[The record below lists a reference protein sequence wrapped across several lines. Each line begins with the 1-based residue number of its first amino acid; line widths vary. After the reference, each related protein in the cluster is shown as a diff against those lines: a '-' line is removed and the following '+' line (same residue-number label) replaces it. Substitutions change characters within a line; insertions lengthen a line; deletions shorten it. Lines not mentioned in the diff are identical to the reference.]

1 MKKTEIILIRH
12 GETVWNSQQRMQ
24 GHSNSDLS
32 SVGQAQ
38 IQALGQ
44 WMKIVPFDH
53 IYSSDSLR
61 AKQTAEAITQFSGH
75 ELKIDLR
82 LREKNLGVFEGL
94 TSEEARERHP
104 EVFRLFKTAGSKY
117 VIDEGE
123 STQQLQDRA
132 LEIVDEIRIK
142 HPEEHVLLVTH
153 GGFIRVVMKHSLGLS
168 LETPTRFLI
177 RNTGVFR
184 LVWEDKWIVSQMGG
198 VTHLEYMKESV
209 LSGWSETVT
218 KVHL

>member
-1 MKKTEIILIRH
+1 MKETEIILIRH
-12 GETVWNSQQRMQ
+12 GETEWNSQQRMQ

-44 WMKIVPFDH
+44 WMKNVPFDL

-75 ELKIDLR
+75 ELQFDQR

-177 RNTGVFR
+177 NNTGVFR

-198 VTHLEYMKESV
+198 VSHLE
-209 LSGWSETVT
+209 
-218 KVHL
+218 

>member
-1 MKKTEIILIRH
+1 MKETHIILIRH
-12 GETVWNSQQRMQ
+12 GETEWNSQQRMQ

-38 IQALGQ
+38 IQALGE
-44 WMKIVPFDH
+44 WMKNVPFDH

-132 LEIVDEIRIK
+132 LEIVNEIQIK
-142 HPEEHVLLVTH
+142 HPEERVLLVTH
-153 GGFIRVVMKHSLGLS
+153 GGFIMVVMKHSLGLS

-184 LVWEDKWIVSQMGG
+184 LVWEDKWLVSQMGG
-198 VTHLEYMKESV
+198 VSHLE
-209 LSGWSETVT
+209 
-218 KVHL
+218 

>member
-1 MKKTEIILIRH
+1 MKETEIILIRH
-12 GETVWNSQQRMQ
+12 GETEWNSQKRMQ

-44 WMKIVPFDH
+44 WMKNVPFDL

-75 ELKIDLR
+75 ELQFDQR

-132 LEIVDEIRIK
+132 LEIVNEIRIK
-142 HPEEHVLLVTH
+142 HPEERVLLVTH
-153 GGFIRVVMKHSLGLS
+153 GGFIRVVMKHSLELS

-184 LVWEDKWIVSQMGG
+184 LVWEDKWLVSQMGG
-198 VTHLEYMKESV
+198 VSHLE
-209 LSGWSETVT
+209 
-218 KVHL
+218 

>member
-1 MKKTEIILIRH
+1 MKETEIILIRH
-12 GETVWNSQQRMQ
+12 GETEWNSQQRMQ

-44 WMKIVPFDH
+44 WMKNVPFDH

-75 ELKIDLR
+75 KLKIDLR

-142 HPEEHVLLVTH
+142 HLEERVLLVTH

-198 VTHLEYMKESV
+198 VSHLE
-209 LSGWSETVT
+209 
-218 KVHL
+218 

>member
-1 MKKTEIILIRH
+1 MKETEIILIRH
-12 GETVWNSQQRMQ
+12 GETEWNSQKRMQ

-32 SVGQAQ
+32 LVGQAQ

-44 WMKIVPFDH
+44 WLKNVPFDL
-53 IYSSDSLR
+53 IYSSDSPR

-75 ELKIDLR
+75 ELQFDQR

-132 LEIVDEIRIK
+132 LEIVNEIRIK
-142 HPEEHVLLVTH
+142 HPEERVLLVTH

-184 LVWEDKWIVSQMGG
+184 LVWEDKWLVSQMGG
-198 VTHLEYMKESV
+198 VSHLE
-209 LSGWSETVT
+209 
-218 KVHL
+218 

>member
-1 MKKTEIILIRH
+1 MKETEIILIRH
-12 GETVWNSQQRMQ
+12 GETEWNSQQRMQ

-44 WMKIVPFDH
+44 WMKNVPFDH

-75 ELKIDLR
+75 ELQFDQR

-132 LEIVDEIRIK
+132 LEIVNEIRIK
-142 HPEEHVLLVTH
+142 HPEERVLLVTH

-184 LVWEDKWIVSQMGG
+184 LVWEDKWIFSQMGG
-198 VTHLEYMKESV
+198 VSHLE
-209 LSGWSETVT
+209 
-218 KVHL
+218 

>member
-1 MKKTEIILIRH
+1 MKKTELILIRH
-12 GETVWNSQQRMQ
+12 GETEWNSQLRMQ
-24 GHSNSDLS
+24 GHSNSNLS
-32 SVGQAQ
+32 AVGQAQ
-38 IQALGQ
+38 IRALGQ
-44 WMKIVPFDH
+44 WMKNVPFDH

-61 AKQTAEAITQFSGH
+61 ARQTAEAITQFSGH
-75 ELKIDLR
+75 TLQFDQR
-82 LREKNLGVFEGL
+82 LREKNLGIFEGL
-94 TSEEARERHP
+94 TTEEARERHP
-104 EVFRLFKTAGSKY
+104 EVFRLFKTAGSQY

-142 HPEEHVLLVTH
+142 HLEERVLLVTH

-198 VTHLEYMKESV
+198 VSHLE
-209 LSGWSETVT
+209 
-218 KVHL
+218 

>member
-1 MKKTEIILIRH
+1 MKETEIILIRH
-12 GETVWNSQQRMQ
+12 GKTEWNSQKRMQ

-44 WMKIVPFDH
+44 WMKNVPFDL

-75 ELKIDLR
+75 ELQFDQR

-132 LEIVDEIRIK
+132 LEIVNEIRIK
-142 HPEEHVLLVTH
+142 HPEERVLLVTH

-184 LVWEDKWIVSQMGG
+184 LVWEDKWLVSQMGG
-198 VTHLEYMKESV
+198 VSHLE
-209 LSGWSETVT
+209 
-218 KVHL
+218 

>member
-1 MKKTEIILIRH
+1 MKETEIILIRH
-12 GETVWNSQQRMQ
+12 GETEWNSQQRMQ

-44 WMKIVPFDH
+44 WMKNVPFDH

-132 LEIVDEIRIK
+132 LEIVNEIRIK
-142 HPEEHVLLVTH
+142 HPEERVLLVTH

-177 RNTGVFR
+177 RNTSVFR

-198 VTHLEYMKESV
+198 VSHLE
-209 LSGWSETVT
+209 
-218 KVHL
+218 

>member
-12 GETVWNSQQRMQ
+12 GETEWNSQKRMQ

-32 SVGQAQ
+32 LVGQAQ

-44 WMKIVPFDH
+44 WMKNVPFDL
-53 IYSSDSLR
+53 IYSSDSPR

-75 ELKIDLR
+75 ELQFDQR

-132 LEIVDEIRIK
+132 LEIVNEIRIK
-142 HPEEHVLLVTH
+142 HPEERVLLVTH

-184 LVWEDKWIVSQMGG
+184 LVWEDKWLVSQMGG
-198 VTHLEYMKESV
+198 VSHLE
-209 LSGWSETVT
+209 
-218 KVHL
+218 

>member
-1 MKKTEIILIRH
+1 MKETEIILIRH
-12 GETVWNSQQRMQ
+12 GETEWNSQQRMQ

-44 WMKIVPFDH
+44 WMKNVPFDL
-53 IYSSDSLR
+53 IYSSDSPR

-75 ELKIDLR
+75 ELQFDQR

-104 EVFRLFKTAGSKY
+104 EVFRLFKTAGSTY
-117 VIDEGE
+117 VIDKGE

-132 LEIVDEIRIK
+132 LEIVNEIRIK
-142 HPEEHVLLVTH
+142 HPEERVLLVTH

-184 LVWEDKWIVSQMGG
+184 LVWEDKWLVSQMGG
-198 VTHLEYMKESV
+198 VSHLE
-209 LSGWSETVT
+209 
-218 KVHL
+218 

>member
-1 MKKTEIILIRH
+1 MKKTEIIFIRH
-12 GETVWNSQQRMQ
+12 GETEWNSQQRMQ

-44 WMKIVPFDH
+44 WMKNMPFDH

-61 AKQTAEAITQFSGH
+61 AKQTAEAITQFSGN

-104 EVFRLFKTAGSKY
+104 EVFGLFKTAGSKY

-142 HPEEHVLLVTH
+142 HPEERVLLVTH

-168 LETPTRFLI
+168 LEKPTRFLI

-198 VTHLEYMKESV
+198 VSHLE
-209 LSGWSETVT
+209 
-218 KVHL
+218 

>member
-1 MKKTEIILIRH
+1 MKETEIILIRH
-12 GETVWNSQQRMQ
+12 GETEWNSQQRMQ

-44 WMKIVPFDH
+44 WMKNVPFDH

-75 ELKIDLR
+75 ELQFDQR

-184 LVWEDKWIVSQMGG
+184 LVWEDKWLVSQMGG
-198 VTHLEYMKESV
+198 VSHLE
-209 LSGWSETVT
+209 
-218 KVHL
+218 

>member
-1 MKKTEIILIRH
+1 MKETEIILIRH
-12 GETVWNSQQRMQ
+12 GETEWNSQQRMQ

-44 WMKIVPFDH
+44 WMKNVPFDH

-61 AKQTAEAITQFSGH
+61 AKHTAEAITQFSGH
-75 ELKIDLR
+75 KLKIDLR

-132 LEIVDEIRIK
+132 LEIVNEIRIK
-142 HPEEHVLLVTH
+142 HPEERVLLVTH

-184 LVWEDKWIVSQMGG
+184 LVWEDKWLVSQMGG
-198 VTHLEYMKESV
+198 VSHLE
-209 LSGWSETVT
+209 
-218 KVHL
+218 

>member
-12 GETVWNSQQRMQ
+12 GETEWNSQQRMQ

-44 WMKIVPFDH
+44 WMKNVPFDH

-132 LEIVDEIRIK
+132 LEIVNEIRIK
-142 HPEEHVLLVTH
+142 HPEERVLLVTH

-184 LVWEDKWIVSQMGG
+184 LVWEDKWLVSQMGG
-198 VTHLEYMKESV
+198 VSHLE
-209 LSGWSETVT
+209 
-218 KVHL
+218 

>member
-1 MKKTEIILIRH
+1 MKKTEIIFIRH
-12 GETVWNSQQRMQ
+12 GETEWNSQQRMQ

-44 WMKIVPFDH
+44 WMKNVPFDH

-94 TSEEARERHP
+94 TSEEAWKLHP
-104 EVFRLFKTAGSKY
+104 EVFSLFKTAGSKY

-142 HPEEHVLLVTH
+142 HLEERVLLVTH

-198 VTHLEYMKESV
+198 VSHLE
-209 LSGWSETVT
+209 
-218 KVHL
+218 

>member
-1 MKKTEIILIRH
+1 MKETEIILIRH
-12 GETVWNSQQRMQ
+12 GETEWNSQQRMQ

-44 WMKIVPFDH
+44 WMKNVPFYH

-132 LEIVDEIRIK
+132 LEIVEEIRIK
-142 HPEEHVLLVTH
+142 HPEERVLLVTH

-198 VTHLEYMKESV
+198 VSHLE
-209 LSGWSETVT
+209 
-218 KVHL
+218 

>member
-1 MKKTEIILIRH
+1 MEIIFIRH
-12 GETVWNSQQRMQ
+12 GETEWNSQQRMQ

-44 WMKIVPFDH
+44 WMKNVPFDH

-94 TSEEARERHP
+94 TSEEARKLHP
-104 EVFRLFKTAGSKY
+104 EVFSLFKTAGSKY

-142 HPEEHVLLVTH
+142 HLEERVLLVTH

-198 VTHLEYMKESV
+198 VSHLE
-209 LSGWSETVT
+209 
-218 KVHL
+218 

>member
-1 MKKTEIILIRH
+1 MKETEIILIRH
-12 GETVWNSQQRMQ
+12 GETEWNSQKRMQ

-38 IQALGQ
+38 IQGLGQ
-44 WMKIVPFDH
+44 WMKNVPFDL

-75 ELKIDLR
+75 ELQFDQR

-132 LEIVDEIRIK
+132 LEIVNEIRIK
-142 HPEEHVLLVTH
+142 HPEERVLLVTH

-184 LVWEDKWIVSQMGG
+184 LVWEDKWLVSQMGG
-198 VTHLEYMKESV
+198 VSHLE
-209 LSGWSETVT
+209 
-218 KVHL
+218 

>member
-12 GETVWNSQQRMQ
+12 GETEWNSQQRMQ

-44 WMKIVPFDH
+44 WMKNVPFDH

-142 HPEEHVLLVTH
+142 HPEERVLLVTH

-184 LVWEDKWIVSQMGG
+184 LVWEDKWLVSQMGG
-198 VTHLEYMKESV
+198 VSHLE
-209 LSGWSETVT
+209 
-218 KVHL
+218 

>member
-1 MKKTEIILIRH
+1 MKETEIILIRH
-12 GETVWNSQQRMQ
+12 GETEWNSQKRMQ

-44 WMKIVPFDH
+44 WMKNVPFDH

-132 LEIVDEIRIK
+132 LEIVNEIRIK
-142 HPEEHVLLVTH
+142 HPEERVLLVTH

-184 LVWEDKWIVSQMGG
+184 LVWEDKWLVSQMGG
-198 VTHLEYMKESV
+198 VSHLE
-209 LSGWSETVT
+209 
-218 KVHL
+218 

>member
-1 MKKTEIILIRH
+1 MKETEIILIRH
-12 GETVWNSQQRMQ
+12 GETEWNSQRRMQ

-32 SVGQAQ
+32 SVGKAQ

-44 WMKIVPFDH
+44 WMKNVPFDL

-75 ELKIDLR
+75 ELQFDQR

-132 LEIVDEIRIK
+132 LEIVNEIRIK
-142 HPEEHVLLVTH
+142 HPEERVLLVTH

-184 LVWEDKWIVSQMGG
+184 LVWEDKWLVSQMGG
-198 VTHLEYMKESV
+198 VSHLE
-209 LSGWSETVT
+209 
-218 KVHL
+218 

>member
-1 MKKTEIILIRH
+1 MKETEIILIRH
-12 GETVWNSQQRMQ
+12 GETEWNSQQRMQ

-61 AKQTAEAITQFSGH
+61 AKQSAEAITQFSGH

-132 LEIVDEIRIK
+132 LEIVNEIRIK
-142 HPEEHVLLVTH
+142 HPEERVLLVTH

-184 LVWEDKWIVSQMGG
+184 LVWEDKWLVSQMGG
-198 VTHLEYMKESV
+198 VSHLE
-209 LSGWSETVT
+209 
-218 KVHL
+218 

>member
-1 MKKTEIILIRH
+1 MKETEIILIRH
-12 GETVWNSQQRMQ
+12 GETEWNSQQRMQ

-44 WMKIVPFDH
+44 WMKNVPFDH

-75 ELKIDLR
+75 ELQFDQR

-132 LEIVDEIRIK
+132 LEIVNEIRIK
-142 HPEEHVLLVTH
+142 HPEERVLLVTH
-153 GGFIRVVMKHSLGLS
+153 GGFIRVVIKHSLGLS

-184 LVWEDKWIVSQMGG
+184 LVWEDKWLVSQMGG
-198 VTHLEYMKESV
+198 VSHLE
-209 LSGWSETVT
+209 
-218 KVHL
+218 